1 MKIKRLLMLCFV
13 VVFTIFILA
22 ICDFDFGLDKVNKD
36 NSNINSAKSKQS
48 ESKSVSTSSNKDK
61 VNKNKLDNK
70 SNNEE
75 YEIKDDDSYVRKT
88 VGVLLDTENL
98 NNESYNNNVL
108 SALKRADKDFD
119 IRIKL
124 EKPKTSKNF
133 KESLEKLHKSEPDL
147 IIAVGARFAE
157 LIKEDATKYP
167 KQQFAIV
174 DYAYKVQP
182 ANVVSVSFQDNS
194 TGYLA
199 GLIAGKMT
207 DTGKVGFI
215 GGVEGSSRDKYESG
229 FRKGLKT
236 SNKNAELLV
245 KYSNVFENPESARTI
260 AKEMRDSDRDVV
272 FSVTEDDSKRA
283 IQVARE
289 NGGQVIA
296 INKDQYD
303 MAPNNV
309 ISSIVK
315 DVEQPVYELIK
326 NVIKDGFHGSKVMEF
341 KIKDGE
347 IGLTPNSSRNIPPDV
362 LEYIKKEYN
371 KVKDTY

>member
-1 MKIKRLLMLCFV
+1 MKIKRILMFCFV
-13 VVFTIFILA
+13 VVFTVFILV
-22 ICDFDFGLDKVNKD
+22 ICNFDSGFNRVNN
-36 NSNINSAKSKQS
+36 NSNINNNKSKQS
-48 ESKSVSTSSNKDK
+48 ESKNVSTLSDKDKSNSTSSN
-61 VNKNKLDNK
+61 
-70 SNNEE
+70 NEDE
-75 YEIKDDDSYVRKT
+75 LEDDSYVRKT

-98 NNESYNNNVL
+98 GNESYNNNVL
-108 SALKRADKDFD
+108 SALKRADEDFD
-119 IRIKL
+119 IR
-124 EKPKTSKNF
+124 EKIERPKTSNDF
-133 KESLEKLHKSEPDL
+133 ANSIEKLYKYEPDL

-157 LIKEDATKYP
+157 PIKQAATKYP

-174 DYAYKVQP
+174 DYNYKVQP
-182 ANVVSVSFQDNS
+182 ANVISVSFQDNS

-207 DTGKVGFI
+207 DTGKIGFI

-236 SNKNAELLV
+236 SNKNADLLV
-245 KYSNVFENPESARTI
+245 KYANVFENPESARTI

-272 FSVTEDDSKRA
+272 FSATEDDGKRA

-289 NGGQVIA
+289 NGGKVIA

-303 MAPNNV
+303 MAKDNV

-315 DVEQPVYELIK
+315 DVEQPVYELIQ
-326 NVIKDGFHGSKVMEF
+326 NVVKDGFKGSKVMEF

-347 IGLTPNSSRNIPPDV
+347 IGLTPNSSKNIPPDV
-362 LEYIKKEYN
+362 LEYVKKEYN

>member
-13 VVFTIFILA
+13 VMFTIFILA

-61 VNKNKLDNK
+61 VDNK

-182 ANVVSVSFQDNS
+182 SNVVSVSFQDNS

>member
-1 MKIKRLLMLCFV
+1 MKIKRILMACFV

-22 ICDFDFGLDKVNKD
+22 ICNFDFGFDKVNKN
-36 NSNINSAKSKQS
+36 NSNIDSAKSKQS
-48 ESKSVSTSSNKDK
+48 ESKSLPTSAEKDK
-61 VNKNKLDNK
+61 SNSKSKNKEDDT
-70 SNNEE
+70 E
-75 YEIKDDDSYVRKT
+75 DDSYVRKT
-88 VGVLLDTENL
+88 IGVLLDTENL

-108 SALKRADKDFD
+108 SALKRADEDFD
-119 IRIKL
+119 VRIKL
-124 EKPKTSKNF
+124 EKPKTSKSF
-133 KESLEKLHKSEPDL
+133 KESIEKLHKYEPDL

-157 LIKEDATKYP
+157 PIKEAATKYP

-174 DYAYKVQP
+174 DYTYKVQP
-182 ANVVSVSFQDNS
+182 VNVISVSFQDNV

-236 SNKNAELLV
+236 SNKDAELLV
-245 KYSNVFENPESARTI
+245 KYSNIFENPESARTI

-272 FSVTEDDSKRA
+272 FSATEDDSKRA

-289 NGGQVIA
+289 NGGKVIA

-303 MAPNNV
+303 MAPDNV
-309 ISSIVK
+309 ISSIIK

-326 NVIKDGFHGSKVMEF
+326 NVAKDGFKGSKVMEF

-347 IGLTPNSSRNIPPDV
+347 LGLTSKSSRNIPPDV

>member
-61 VNKNKLDNK
+61 VDNK

>member
-1 MKIKRLLMLCFV
+1 MRIKRLLMLCFV

-22 ICDFDFGLDKVNKD
+22 ICDFDFGFDKVNKD
-36 NSNINSAKSKQS
+36 NSNINSVKSKQS
-48 ESKSVSTSSNKDK
+48 ESKSVSTSSNKD
-61 VNKNKLDNK
+61 KLDNK

-182 ANVVSVSFQDNS
+182 PNVVSVSFQDNS

-296 INKDQYD
+296 VNKDQYD